1 MNSPKLENAEKKGHY
16 LRLLNVK
23 KKTNLIGWF
32 HRWLS
37 SKLASSVWIRTSAS
51 NWRRYKRSMK
61 PKWRAFNSDWKHRRR
76 KCPLSPPKPKVGRQS
91 PQQLPPP
98 MLLHHHPLSYSAVD
112 VDQAPRRTVLERH
125 EHRSYWKNSIFLL
138 FKIIWEKKKRK
149 KKEKKPT
156 ETTSSPYSV
165 TLFVPVLVVEQNMEV
180 VIIILYLTAF
190 PHVFFFI
197 FLSFHLLLWKSSK
210 CLCRRKINNVSPG
223 FDIR

>member
-1 MNSPKLENAEKKGHY
+1 VNSPKLENAEKKGHY

-165 TLFVPVLVVEQNMEV
+165 TLFVPVLVVEQNMEWRWRDHRCDIYDV
-180 VIIILYLTAF
+180 ED
-190 PHVFFFI
+190 
-197 FLSFHLLLWKSSK
+197 
-210 CLCRRKINNVSPG
+210 NVGDGAPLEPRLHYCNVMNHTLKRPCVS
-223 FDIR
+223 ISL